1 MTRATE
7 KADTER
13 IGTSQAG
20 TYLVGLP
27 AEVHT
32 LSRPPPAAP
41 EV

>member
-1 MTRATE
+1 MARATE
-7 KADTER
+7 KTDTER
-13 IGTSQAG
+13 LGTSQAG

-27 AEVHT
+27 AGVET